1 MPSISGWLSSSNI
14 RESLTD
20 EGMRA
25 VAAWGRI
32 SDRPTSITL
41 YRGSVVLPS
50 GAQTVRLEYS
60 EATTSAQKEGKAGM
74 PSERQLI
81 VFGVRNHPDAA
92 IDDTDILRGDRFVY
106 GGDWFRV
113 VDVILLPGEVQVYTE
128 RIQSGG

>member
-1 MPSISGWLSSSNI
+1 MPSIAGWLGSSDI
-14 RESLTD
+14 RDAIND

-32 SDRPTSITL
+32 NDRPSSITL
-41 YRGSVVLPS
+41 YRDRVVLPT

-81 VFGVRNHPDAA
+81 VFGVRDHPTVSN
-92 IDDTDILRGDRFVY
+92 TDIERGDRFKH
-106 GGDWFRV
+106 GGDWYSV
-113 VDVILLPGEVQVYTE
+113 VDVIRLPGEVQAYTE
-128 RIQSGG
+128 RLQSGG